1 MHLEWL
7 AGQADEARK
16 AVEMARARLERT
28 ARRWAERPA
37 GPGLRELQQAAE
49 QFEGAQRQLED
60 ALRAW
65 ARALG
70 TPELTLAAGS
80 H

>member
-7 AGQADEARK
+7 AGQADEASR
-16 AVEMARARLERT
+16 AVEVARAGLERT
-28 ARRWAERPA
+28 ARRWAERPE

-49 QFEGAQRQLED
+49 QFDGAQRELED

-70 TPELTLAAGS
+70 TPEPTPAGES